1 MRIQKKYA
9 LAVLCIAVSI
19 ISGGCGG
26 TELENKNF
34 PLAVLVEAQ
43 DHQYRICYLS
53 QNLSEVSNE
62 RSDGDNMTAASATGS
77 TYYETQKAFEKN
89 NRCQLDMSHTKV
101 IVFHKNFIK
110 NGELELFLDTVRREN
125 TYARNTLVYLMDSSM
140 EKMAELNSQLEVP
153 FGSYLEQMM
162 ENEQDI
168 LEKAVVTLGSLLNEQ
183 ANAGRILLIPVLKAE
198 NGMPAIYEYD
208 VLCNFREAGRI
219 DTKTAQIYYLL
230 AEQLQQMDL
239 HLEREEQVKLNHISC
254 SRDFILT
261 GKKVTQQITIKADVR
276 RITGSASREEIE
288 QMLQTT
294 VDEACRA
301 GMEDMRI
308 DLSDSYRFL
317 PMHAPEIYRI
327 YQNRPEEYMYNL
339 DYQIRVQVR
348 IV

>member
-1 MRIQKKYA
+1 MLRLKKRA
-9 LAVLCIAVSI
+9 LIMLCIVFSTVM
-19 ISGGCGG
+19 GGCGG

-43 DHQYRICYLS
+43 DHQYRICYLA
-53 QNLSEVSNE
+53 QNLSQVSNE

-101 IVFHKNFIK
+101 VVFHKNFIK
-110 NGELELFLDTVRREN
+110 NGELDLFLDTVRSEN
-125 TYARNTLVYLMDSSM
+125 TFARNTLVYFMDSSM
-140 EKMAELNSQLEVP
+140 EKMAELNSGLEIP
-153 FGSYLEQMM
+153 FGSYLEQMT

-168 LEKAVVTLGSLLNEQ
+168 HEKAVVTLGSLLNEQ

-198 NGMPAIYEYD
+198 NGMPAVYEYE

-219 DTKTAQIYYLL
+219 DTKAAQVYYLL
-230 AEQLQQMDL
+230 ANQLQQMDL
-239 HLEREEQVKLNHISC
+239 HLKADEQVHLNNISC

-261 GKKVTQQITIKADVR
+261 GKKVTQQLTLKAEAR
-276 RITGSASREEIE
+276 RITGSAGQKEIE

-294 VDEACRA
+294 VDEVCRT
-301 GMEDMRI
+301 GMEDLQI
-308 DLSDSYRFL
+308 DLSDSYQYL
-317 PMHAPEIYRI
+317 PMYAPEIYQI
-327 YQNRPEEYMYNL
+327 YQNRPEEYLYNL
-339 DYQIRVQVR
+339 GYQIQVQIR

>member
-1 MRIQKKYA
+1 MLIQKKYA
-9 LAVLCIAVSI
+9 LAIFCIAVSI
-19 ISGGCGG
+19 VGGGCGG
-26 TELENKNF
+26 TELENKSF

-43 DHQYRICYLS
+43 DQQYRICYLA
-53 QNLSEVSNE
+53 QNLSEVANE

-101 IVFHKNFIK
+101 IVFHKSFIK

-153 FGSYLEQMM
+153 FGSYLEQMT

-168 LEKAVVTLGSLLNEQ
+168 HEKAVVTLGSLLNEQ

-198 NGMPAIYEYD
+198 NGMPAIYEYE

-239 HLEREEQVKLNHISC
+239 HLKQDEQVQLSHISC

-261 GKKVTQQITIKADVR
+261 GKKVTQQLTLKADAR
-276 RITGSASREEIE
+276 QITGNATQQEIE
-288 QMLQTT
+288 QVLQSL
-294 VDEACRA
+294 VNEACRSC
-301 GMEDMRI
+301 MDQMQI

-317 PMHAPEIYRI
+317 PMYAPEIYRY
-327 YQNRPEEYMYNL
+327 YQNRTEEYTHNL
-339 DYQIRVQVR
+339 DYQIQVHVR